1 MAASRV
7 GLDEGQYR
15 DNLSAGLKWCTACR
29 GWHEHQ
35 AFGRNAA
42 RRDGLETSCKRGRSA
57 VYGSQRLAASRRWS
71 RTLKARL
78 ARAARRAAVRG
89 GVVSEADWQKILD
102 AYSGRCA
109 HCRQAESQSVDH
121 VLPLSRGGTH
131 TADNVVPSCLTC
143 NKKRG
148 NRLHPPL
155 IPLRLLAY
163 PALYR
168 GLVATVVRLI
178 PPTKPLIV

>member
-15 DNLSAGLKWCTACR
+15 DNLSAGLKWCTA
-29 GWHEHQ
+29 
-35 AFGRNAA
+35 
-42 RRDGLETSCKRGRSA
+42 
-57 VYGSQRLAASRRWS
+57 
-71 RTLKARL
+71 
-78 ARAARRAAVRG
+78 
-89 GVVSEADWQKILD
+89 
-102 AYSGRCA
+102 
-109 HCRQAESQSVDH
+109 
-121 VLPLSRGGTH
+121 
-131 TADNVVPSCLTC
+131 CLTC